1 MRVLSLLFLLPLV
14 LSTPLPEQDEAS
26 EADIA
31 FLTGVVESLFGNGR
45 EAREMDGE
53 DEEGDL
59 ENTLVEEEK
68 SMSNLVQE
76 TNPAEI
82 ERFNAYMDA
91 IYRRMNAALRAKLM
105 DPMELNLNR
114 KAEEETK
121 KKRKAKAL
129 TDEDDDDDTE
139 DAEEEEDDEDDSV
152 DRMGKAD
159 KEKKKNGKKSKL
171 TPSQKATK
179 KAERKKNKKNS
190 KAANKDK
197 KENKKGKGKGKGKK
211 GKGKKNKAEKEEK
224 ELTREKRNNDHK
236 SHKNSKQHGS
246 HHAAKS
252 GKNGK
257 KDKEE
262 KDEAQ
267 EMTRQ
272 KRNNEHKNHKK
283 NNKKSGNK
291 KSSKKQNKGKKQS
304 KKQTR
309 EDVSK
314 GKTMGALSGIAT
326 LRRNG
331 DVEVMNADGHV
342 VVKSQ
347 FSVGPLQLEVSKQS
361 GRGSSKS
368 VQTAKAITEKLAGKM
383 LLKVKT
389 DGSAHV
395 KSVYFQ
401 KPDEVSVKGSLGDKK
416 SRSDRYLENSM
427 KGIRPL
433 AAQRVLKM
441 ARFVLRSPSTVE
453 RS

>member
-14 LSTPLPEQDEAS
+14 LATPLPEQDETS

-31 FLTGVVESLFGNGR
+31 YLTGVVESLFGNGR

-53 DEEGDL
+53 DDEADL

-121 KKRKAKAL
+121 KKKRKAKAL
-129 TDEDDDDDTE
+129 TDEEEDDNE
-139 DAEEEEDDEDDSV
+139 DADAEDDDEDDSV
-152 DRMGKAD
+152 DRMGKVD

-171 TPSQKATK
+171 TDAQKAAK

-190 KAANKDK
+190 NKEK
-197 KENKKGKGKGKGKK
+197 KENKKGKGKGKGKGK
-211 GKGKKNKAEKEEK
+211 KNKGKKNKAEKVEKEDK
-224 ELTREKRNNDHK
+224 ELTRQKRNNDHK
-236 SHKNSKQHGS
+236 NHKN
-246 HHAAKS
+246 
-252 GKNGK
+252 
-257 KDKEE
+257 
-262 KDEAQ
+262 
-267 EMTRQ
+267 
-272 KRNNEHKNHKK
+272 
-283 NNKKSGNK
+283 NNKKSGKGK
-291 KSSKKQNKGKKQS
+291 KGKGSNKKQNKSKKQS
-304 KKQTR
+304 R

-401 KPDEVSVKGSLGDKK
+401 KPEEVSVKGSLGDKK

-441 ARFVLRSPSTVE
+441 ARYVLKSPSTVE

>member
-1 MRVLSLLFLLPLV
+1 MRVLCLLFLLPLV
-14 LSTPLPEQDEAS
+14 LATPLPEQDETS

-31 FLTGVVESLFGNGR
+31 YLTGVVESLFGNGR

-53 DEEGDL
+53 DDEADL

-121 KKRKAKAL
+121 KKKRKAKAL
-129 TDEDDDDDTE
+129 TDEEEDDDE
-139 DAEEEEDDEDDSV
+139 DADAEDDDEDDSV
-152 DRMGKAD
+152 DRMGKVD
-159 KEKKKNGKKSKL
+159 KEKKKNGKKAKL
-171 TPSQKATK
+171 TDAQKAAK

-190 KAANKDK
+190 NKEK
-197 KENKKGKGKGKGKK
+197 KENKKGKGKGKGKGK
-211 GKGKKNKAEKEEK
+211 KNKGKKNKAEKVEKEDK
-224 ELTREKRNNDHK
+224 ELTRQKRNNDHK
-236 SHKNSKQHGS
+236 NHKN
-246 HHAAKS
+246 
-252 GKNGK
+252 
-257 KDKEE
+257 
-262 KDEAQ
+262 
-267 EMTRQ
+267 
-272 KRNNEHKNHKK
+272 
-283 NNKKSGNK
+283 NNKKSGKGK
-291 KSSKKQNKGKKQS
+291 KGKGSNKKQNKSKKQS
-304 KKQTR
+304 R

-401 KPDEVSVKGSLGDKK
+401 KPEEVSVKGSLGDKK

-441 ARFVLRSPSTVE
+441 ARYVLKSPSTVE

>member
-14 LSTPLPEQDEAS
+14 LATPLPEQDETS

-31 FLTGVVESLFGNGR
+31 YLTGVVESLFGNGR

-53 DEEGDL
+53 DDEADL

-121 KKRKAKAL
+121 KKKRKAKAL
-129 TDEDDDDDTE
+129 TDEEEDDDE
-139 DAEEEEDDEDDSV
+139 DAVAEDDDEDDSV
-152 DRMGKAD
+152 DRMGKVD

-171 TPSQKATK
+171 TDAQKAAK

-190 KAANKDK
+190 NKEK
-197 KENKKGKGKGKGKK
+197 KENKKGKGKGKGKGK
-211 GKGKKNKAEKEEK
+211 KNKGKKNKAEKVEKEDK
-224 ELTREKRNNDHK
+224 ELTRQKRNNDHK
-236 SHKNSKQHGS
+236 N
-246 HHAAKS
+246 
-252 GKNGK
+252 
-257 KDKEE
+257 
-262 KDEAQ
+262 
-267 EMTRQ
+267 
-272 KRNNEHKNHKK
+272 HKNH
-283 NNKKSGNK
+283 NK
-291 KSSKKQNKGKKQS
+291 KSSKGKKGKGSNKKQNKSKKQS
-304 KKQTR
+304 R

-401 KPDEVSVKGSLGDKK
+401 KPEEVSVKGSLGDKK

-441 ARFVLRSPSTVE
+441 ARYVLKSPSTVE

>member
-1 MRVLSLLFLLPLV
+1 MC
-14 LSTPLPEQDEAS
+14 
-26 EADIA
+26 
-31 FLTGVVESLFGNGR
+31 
-45 EAREMDGE
+45 
-53 DEEGDL
+53 
-59 ENTLVEEEK
+59 
-68 SMSNLVQE
+68 
-76 TNPAEI
+76 
-82 ERFNAYMDA
+82 
-91 IYRRMNAALRAKLM
+91 AKLM

-121 KKRKAKAL
+121 KKKRKAKAL
-129 TDEDDDDDTE
+129 TDEEEDDDE
-139 DAEEEEDDEDDSV
+139 DADAEDDDEDDSV
-152 DRMGKAD
+152 DRMGKVD

-171 TPSQKATK
+171 TDAQKAAK
-179 KAERKKNKKNS
+179 KAERKRSKKNS
-190 KAANKDK
+190 NKDK
-197 KENKKGKGKGKGKK
+197 KENKKGKGKGKGKGK
-211 GKGKKNKAEKEEK
+211 KNKGKKNKAEKVEKEDK
-224 ELTREKRNNDHK
+224 ELTRQKRNNDHK
-236 SHKNSKQHGS
+236 NHKN
-246 HHAAKS
+246 
-252 GKNGK
+252 
-257 KDKEE
+257 
-262 KDEAQ
+262 
-267 EMTRQ
+267 
-272 KRNNEHKNHKK
+272 
-283 NNKKSGNK
+283 NNKKSGKGK
-291 KSSKKQNKGKKQS
+291 KGKGSNKKQNKSKKQS
-304 KKQTR
+304 R

-401 KPDEVSVKGSLGDKK
+401 KPEEVSVKGSLGDKK

-441 ARFVLRSPSTVE
+441 ARYVLKSPSTVE

>member
-31 FLTGVVESLFGNGR
+31 YLTGVVESLFGNGR

-129 TDEDDDDDTE
+129 TDEEDDDDTE
-139 DAEEEEDDEDDSV
+139 DAEAEEDEEDDSV

-236 SHKNSKQHGS
+236 SH
-246 HHAAKS
+246 
-252 GKNGK
+252 
-257 KDKEE
+257 
-262 KDEAQ
+262 
-267 EMTRQ
+267 
-272 KRNNEHKNHKK
+272 K

>member
-1 MRVLSLLFLLPLV
+1 M
-14 LSTPLPEQDEAS
+14 
-26 EADIA
+26 
-31 FLTGVVESLFGNGR
+31 G
-45 EAREMDGE
+45 
-53 DEEGDL
+53 
-59 ENTLVEEEK
+59 
-68 SMSNLVQE
+68 
-76 TNPAEI
+76 
-82 ERFNAYMDA
+82 
-91 IYRRMNAALRAKLM
+91 
-105 DPMELNLNR
+105 
-114 KAEEETK
+114 

-129 TDEDDDDDTE
+129 TDEEDDDDTE
-139 DAEEEEDDEDDSV
+139 DAEAEEDDEDDSV
-152 DRMGKAD
+152 DHMGKAD
-159 KEKKKNGKKSKL
+159 KEKKKNGKKPKL
-171 TPSQKATK
+171 
-179 KAERKKNKKNS
+179 
-190 KAANKDK
+190 
-197 KENKKGKGKGKGKK
+197 KGKGKGKGKK

-236 SHKNSKQHGS
+236 SH
-246 HHAAKS
+246 
-252 GKNGK
+252 
-257 KDKEE
+257 
-262 KDEAQ
+262 
-267 EMTRQ
+267 
-272 KRNNEHKNHKK
+272 K

-347 FSVGPLQLEVSKQS
+347 FSIGPLQLEVSKQS

-416 SRSDRYLENSM
+416 FRSDRYLENSM

>member
-1 MRVLSLLFLLPLV
+1 
-14 LSTPLPEQDEAS
+14 
-26 EADIA
+26 
-31 FLTGVVESLFGNGR
+31 
-45 EAREMDGE
+45 
-53 DEEGDL
+53 
-59 ENTLVEEEK
+59 
-68 SMSNLVQE
+68 
-76 TNPAEI
+76 
-82 ERFNAYMDA
+82 
-91 IYRRMNAALRAKLM
+91 M

-121 KKRKAKAL
+121 KKN
-129 TDEDDDDDTE
+129 
-139 DAEEEEDDEDDSV
+139 S
-152 DRMGKAD
+152 
-159 KEKKKNGKKSKL
+159 KKSKL
-171 TPSQKATK
+171 TDAQKAAK

-190 KAANKDK
+190 NKEK
-197 KENKKGKGKGKGKK
+197 KENKKNKGEKVEKEDKELTRQKRNNDHKNHKNNNKKSSKGKK
-211 GKGKKNKAEKEEK
+211 GKGSN
-224 ELTREKRNNDHK
+224 
-236 SHKNSKQHGS
+236 
-246 HHAAKS
+246 
-252 GKNGK
+252 
-257 KDKEE
+257 
-262 KDEAQ
+262 
-267 EMTRQ
+267 
-272 KRNNEHKNHKK
+272 
-283 NNKKSGNK
+283 
-291 KSSKKQNKGKKQS
+291 KKQNKSKKQS
-304 KKQTR
+304 R

-401 KPDEVSVKGSLGDKK
+401 KPEEVSVKGSLGDKK

-441 ARFVLRSPSTVE
+441 ARYVLKSPSTVE

>member
-14 LSTPLPEQDEAS
+14 LATPLPEQDETS

-31 FLTGVVESLFGNGR
+31 YLTGVVESLFGNGR

-53 DEEGDL
+53 DDEADL

-121 KKRKAKAL
+121 KKKRKAKAL
-129 TDEDDDDDTE
+129 TDE
-139 DAEEEEDDEDDSV
+139 EEDDDEDADAEDDDEDESV
-152 DRMGKAD
+152 DRMGKVD

-171 TPSQKATK
+171 TDAQKAAK

-190 KAANKDK
+190 NKDK
-197 KENKKGKGKGKGKK
+197 KENKKGKGKGKGKGK
-211 GKGKKNKAEKEEK
+211 KNKGKKNKAEKVEKEDK
-224 ELTREKRNNDHK
+224 ELTRQKRNNDHK
-236 SHKNSKQHGS
+236 NHKN
-246 HHAAKS
+246 
-252 GKNGK
+252 N
-257 KDKEE
+257 
-262 KDEAQ
+262 
-267 EMTRQ
+267 
-272 KRNNEHKNHKK
+272 
-283 NNKKSGNK
+283 NK
-291 KSSKKQNKGKKQS
+291 KSSKGKKGKGSNKKPNKSKKQS
-304 KKQTR
+304 R

-401 KPDEVSVKGSLGDKK
+401 KPEEVSVKGSLGDKK

-441 ARFVLRSPSTVE
+441 ARYVLKSPSTVE

>member
-14 LSTPLPEQDEAS
+14 LATPLPEQDETS

-31 FLTGVVESLFGNGR
+31 YLTGVVESLFGNGR

-53 DEEGDL
+53 DDEADL

-121 KKRKAKAL
+121 KKKRKAKAL
-129 TDEDDDDDTE
+129 TDEEEDDDE
-139 DAEEEEDDEDDSV
+139 DADAEDDDEDDSV
-152 DRMGKAD
+152 DRMGKVD

-171 TPSQKATK
+171 TDAQKAAK

-190 KAANKDK
+190 NKEK
-197 KENKKGKGKGKGKK
+197 KENKKGKGKGKGKGK
-211 GKGKKNKAEKEEK
+211 KNKGKKNKAEKVEKEDK
-224 ELTREKRNNDHK
+224 ELTRQKRNNDHK
-236 SHKNSKQHGS
+236 NHKN
-246 HHAAKS
+246 
-252 GKNGK
+252 
-257 KDKEE
+257 
-262 KDEAQ
+262 
-267 EMTRQ
+267 
-272 KRNNEHKNHKK
+272 
-283 NNKKSGNK
+283 NNKKSGKGK
-291 KSSKKQNKGKKQS
+291 KGKGSNKKQNKSKKQS
-304 KKQTR
+304 R

-401 KPDEVSVKGSLGDKK
+401 KPEEVSVKGSLGDKK

-441 ARFVLRSPSTVE
+441 ARYVLKSPSTVE

>member
-14 LSTPLPEQDEAS
+14 LATPLPEQDETS

-31 FLTGVVESLFGNGR
+31 YLTGVVESLFGNGR

-53 DEEGDL
+53 DDEADL

-121 KKRKAKAL
+121 KKKRKAKAL
-129 TDEDDDDDTE
+129 TDEEEDDDE
-139 DAEEEEDDEDDSV
+139 DADAEDDDEDDSV
-152 DRMGKAD
+152 DRMGKVD

-171 TPSQKATK
+171 TDAQKAAK

-190 KAANKDK
+190 
-197 KENKKGKGKGKGKK
+197 NKKNKAEKVEKEDKELTRQKRNNDHKNHKNHNKKSSKGKK
-211 GKGKKNKAEKEEK
+211 GKGSN
-224 ELTREKRNNDHK
+224 
-236 SHKNSKQHGS
+236 
-246 HHAAKS
+246 
-252 GKNGK
+252 
-257 KDKEE
+257 
-262 KDEAQ
+262 
-267 EMTRQ
+267 
-272 KRNNEHKNHKK
+272 
-283 NNKKSGNK
+283 
-291 KSSKKQNKGKKQS
+291 KKQNKSKKQS
-304 KKQTR
+304 R

-401 KPDEVSVKGSLGDKK
+401 KPEEVSVKGSLGDKK

-441 ARFVLRSPSTVE
+441 ARYVLKSPSTVE

>member
-14 LSTPLPEQDEAS
+14 LATPLPEQDETS

-31 FLTGVVESLFGNGR
+31 YLTGVVESLFGNGR

-53 DEEGDL
+53 DDEADL

-121 KKRKAKAL
+121 KKKRKAKAL
-129 TDEDDDDDTE
+129 TDEEEDDDE
-139 DAEEEEDDEDDSV
+139 DADAEDDDEDDSV
-152 DRMGKAD
+152 DRMGKVD

-171 TPSQKATK
+171 TDAQKAAK

-190 KAANKDK
+190 NKEK
-197 KENKKGKGKGKGKK
+197 KENKKGKGKGKGKGK
-211 GKGKKNKAEKEEK
+211 KNKGKKNKAEKVEKEDK
-224 ELTREKRNNDHK
+224 ELTRQKRNNDHK
-236 SHKNSKQHGS
+236 NHKN
-246 HHAAKS
+246 
-252 GKNGK
+252 
-257 KDKEE
+257 
-262 KDEAQ
+262 
-267 EMTRQ
+267 
-272 KRNNEHKNHKK
+272 
-283 NNKKSGNK
+283 NNKKSGKGK
-291 KSSKKQNKGKKQS
+291 KGKGSNKKQNKSKKQS
-304 KKQTR
+304 R

-314 GKTMGALSGIAT
+314 GKTIGALSGIAT

-331 DVEVMNADGHV
+331 DVEVMNAEGHV

-401 KPDEVSVKGSLGDKK
+401 KPEEVSVKGSLGDKK

-441 ARFVLRSPSTVE
+441 ARYVLKSPSTVE